1 MKTIV
6 VALWVALVAMAA
18 TVYALPSRD
27 RNPDI
32 SMVTEEWRAQ
42 EALAS
47 GRFHEILGDSPLV
60 AEFVSFAAKFKK
72 VYNSVIELR
81 YRFQTFVKN
90 VELIEKTN
98 KQGLTYKLG
107 INKFAD
113 VSMEEFRRL
122 HLGVKQEDCS
132 ATKGTH
138 KVKSNA
144 ALPEKRDW
152 RLDGIVSPVKNQQQ
166 CGSCWTFSTSGA
178 LESAHAQATGHMV
191 LLSEQ
196 QLVDCAGAFNNFGCG
211 GGLPSQAFEYIRYN
225 GGLDTEESYPY
236 RAADGVCSFKD
247 SSVGAKVYDVVNIT
261 AYNEEELK
269 DAVAFQRPV
278 SIAFEVIDGFNLYT
292 SGVYADPKC
301 RSGPETV
308 NHAVLA
314 VGYDTTGDVPYWIIK
329 NSWGGDWGDGGYF
342 KMEMGKNMCG
352 IATCSSYPVVPEDL
366 LR

>member
-1 MKTIV
+1 MKSILALY
-6 VALWVALVAMAA
+6 VAVLAMAALVA
-18 TVYALPSRD
+18 ALPDRD
-27 RNPDI
+27 RNQDI
-32 SMVTEEWRAQ
+32 AMVTEDLRVQ

-47 GRFHEILGDSPLV
+47 GRFQEILGEGSLV
-60 AEFVSFAAKFKK
+60 AEFMGFAAKYKK
-72 VYNSVIELR
+72 VYNSIIELR
-81 YRFQTFVKN
+81 YRFETFVKN
-90 VELIEKTN
+90 FQLIEKTN
-98 KQGLTYKLG
+98 KRGLTYKLG

-113 VSMEEFRRL
+113 VSMDEFRRL
-122 HLGVKQEDCS
+122 HLGAKQEDCS

-144 ALPEKRDW
+144 ALPEKKDW
-152 RLDGIVSPVKNQQQ
+152 RVDGIVSPVKDQAQ
-166 CGSCWTFSTSGA
+166 CGSCWTFSTTGA

-225 GGLDTEESYPY
+225 GGIDTEEAYPY
-236 RAADGVCSFKD
+236 KAADGVCSFKV
-247 SSVGAKVYDVVNIT
+247 SSVGATVYDVVNIT
-261 AYNEEELK
+261 AYDEDELK
-269 DAVAFQRPV
+269 DAVAFQRPA
-278 SIAFEVIDGFNLYT
+278 SIAFEVIDGFSLYS
-292 SGVYADPKC
+292 SGVYSDPKC
-301 RSGPETV
+301 HSGPETV

-314 VGYDTTGDVPYWIIK
+314 VGYDTTGDIPYWIIK
-329 NSWGGDWGDGGYF
+329 NSWGADWGEKGYF